1 MCKLGEHLGVTGKI
15 VATGEQGGLIYR
27 RGDDAVD
34 VTRGCQRNG
43 ALDGE
48 TTESSADGCAV
59 SGRPGSYHLI
69 NRCGSSGRTD
79 HHNVTA
85 LADLLV
91 SERLGNDLWSNPAG
105 ITHGH
110 GKTCSHLLQPE

>member
-1 MCKLGEHLGVTGKI
+1 MGKLGEHLGVTGKI
-15 VATGEQGGLIYR
+15 VATGEQSGLIYR

-34 VTRGCQRNG
+34 VTGRRKRHG

-48 TTESSADGCAV
+48 TTEPSADSGGVSWQPRANHFINWCA
-59 SGRPGSYHLI
+59 GSA
-69 NRCGSSGRTD
+69 GTD

-91 SERLGNDLWSNPAG
+91 SERLGNDLRSNPAG

-110 GKTCSHLLQPE
+110 GKTCFHQLQPE